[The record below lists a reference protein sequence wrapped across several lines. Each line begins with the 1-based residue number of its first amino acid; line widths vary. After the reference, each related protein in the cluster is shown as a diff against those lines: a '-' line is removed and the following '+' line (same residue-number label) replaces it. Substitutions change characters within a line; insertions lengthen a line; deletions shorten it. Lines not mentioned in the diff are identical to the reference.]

1 MSFSCS
7 FDVNMSIIVS
17 FSLIVPCLEEFML
30 LVASQVNYLKEC
42 TITACTLLIF
52 SVEVISDL
60 AVCN

>member
-1 MSFSCS
+1 MTVQSLVFRAVYVLFS
-7 FDVNMSIIVS
+7 FDVNMSIIVQ

-52 SVEVISDL
+52 Y
-60 AVCN
+60 